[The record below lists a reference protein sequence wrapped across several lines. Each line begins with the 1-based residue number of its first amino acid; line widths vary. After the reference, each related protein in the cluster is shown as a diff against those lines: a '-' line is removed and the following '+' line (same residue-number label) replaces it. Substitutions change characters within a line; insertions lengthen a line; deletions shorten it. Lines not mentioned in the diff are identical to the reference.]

1 MSKLKEYCINI
12 TDGEH
17 GSVKEDL
24 SGEYY
29 FLNNNN
35 ITSNG
40 IIIKPDDRRISIT
53 EFDRIHKRTKLAAG
67 DIVIATCGTIGKC
80 QVIRDEKINFDF
92 SRSVGIIKCDSS
104 RLLPDFLYY
113 YLINPHTQN
122 RIKKISEGGVQK
134 HFYIGAMQEFDIEV
148 PPIDIQRKII
158 AVLSAIDKKIQY
170 NNKINDNLQHQL
182 KLLYDYWFTQFDFPD
197 ENGKPYRA
205 SGGDMVWNDVLK
217 KQIPSNWTVTTALDA
232 GIYTSDFTANGSFA
246 GLAENVKYNDGTP
259 YAILV
264 RVVDYNN
271 NFAESDK
278 FVYVNKHAYDYLKSC
293 RLNGN
298 EIIICNVGN
307 VGVTFRCPILGM
319 PMVLGP
325 NGIVVNSEEYNDYLY
340 MYYTSSEGQFK
351 IQSISSGSIQ
361 KKFNKT
367 DFRNMPLLLPP
378 PDINNRFKEQY
389 QQKKRMC
396 DNIWHENRKLTALR
410 DWLLPMLMNGQA
422 TISD

>member
-1 MSKLKEYCINI
+1 M
-12 TDGEH
+12 
-17 GSVKEDL
+17 
-24 SGEYY
+24 
-29 FLNNNN
+29 
-35 ITSNG
+35 
-40 IIIKPDDRRISIT
+40 
-53 EFDRIHKRTKLAAG
+53 
-67 DIVIATCGTIGKC
+67 
-80 QVIRDEKINFDF
+80 
-92 SRSVGIIKCDSS
+92 
-104 RLLPDFLYY
+104 
-113 YLINPHTQN
+113 
-122 RIKKISEGGVQK
+122 
-134 HFYIGAMQEFDIEV
+134 
-148 PPIDIQRKII
+148 
-158 AVLSAIDKKIQY
+158 
-170 NNKINDNLQHQL
+170 
-182 KLLYDYWFTQFDFPD
+182 YDYWFTQFDFPD

-205 SGGDMVWNDVLK
+205 SGGAMVWNDVLK

-264 RVVDYNN
+264 RIVDYNN

-410 DWLLPMLMNGQA
+410 DWLLPMMMNGQA

>member
-1 MSKLKEYCINI
+1 M
-12 TDGEH
+12 
-17 GSVKEDL
+17 
-24 SGEYY
+24 
-29 FLNNNN
+29 
-35 ITSNG
+35 
-40 IIIKPDDRRISIT
+40 
-53 EFDRIHKRTKLAAG
+53 
-67 DIVIATCGTIGKC
+67 
-80 QVIRDEKINFDF
+80 
-92 SRSVGIIKCDSS
+92 
-104 RLLPDFLYY
+104 
-113 YLINPHTQN
+113 
-122 RIKKISEGGVQK
+122 
-134 HFYIGAMQEFDIEV
+134 
-148 PPIDIQRKII
+148 
-158 AVLSAIDKKIQY
+158 
-170 NNKINDNLQHQL
+170 
-182 KLLYDYWFTQFDFPD
+182 YDYWFTQFDFPN

-205 SGGDMVWNDVLK
+205 SGGAMVWNDVLK

-232 GIYTSDFTANGSFA
+232 CIYTSDFTANGSFA

-264 RVVDYNN
+264 RIVDYNN